1 MARYDDDETPDPAQV
16 YLQLQR
22 ERQAARNF
30 VTPTAPLATR
40 QPQTID
46 APAWLVQAQPLD
58 VAAAWQ
64 PMQGAKES
72 TSAVDR
78 AQGVRIRLVPYV
90 VLFGLAGLV
99 VGLVAWYVAGNA
111 PVAAALAVTVTAA
124 AGLLTYRRMN
134 LDDYDHSAG
143 GVERLRI
150 TEAADLQREQME
162 HEQELKR
169 LAFEAYLRRLERD

>member
-1 MARYDDDETPDPAQV
+1 MRHHDEYDETPDPAQL

-22 ERQAARNF
+22 ERAAQRNF
-30 VTPTAPLATR
+30 VTPAPLATR
-40 QPQTID
+40 QPQTVD
-46 APAWLVQAQPLD
+46 APAWLTQAQPLD

-78 AQGVRIRLVPYV
+78 AKGVRIRLVPYV

-150 TEAADLQREQME
+150 TEAADLERERMA
-162 HEQELKR
+162 HEQELKK